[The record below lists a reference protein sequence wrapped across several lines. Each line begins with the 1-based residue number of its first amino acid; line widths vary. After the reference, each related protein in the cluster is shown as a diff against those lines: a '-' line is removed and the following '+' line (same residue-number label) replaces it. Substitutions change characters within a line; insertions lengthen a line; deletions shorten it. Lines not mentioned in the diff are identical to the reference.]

1 VLVVVGP
8 DPSLATAV
16 RDATD
21 APVLAVP
28 TSAGAAGPLG
38 GLGALLAATGAGVP
52 ATGVDDG
59 GAAGLAA
66 AAIGSRATG

>member
-1 VLVVVGP
+1 
-8 DPSLATAV
+8 
-16 RDATD
+16 
-21 APVLAVP
+21 
-28 TSAGAAGPLG
+28 
-38 GLGALLAATGAGVP
+38 VP